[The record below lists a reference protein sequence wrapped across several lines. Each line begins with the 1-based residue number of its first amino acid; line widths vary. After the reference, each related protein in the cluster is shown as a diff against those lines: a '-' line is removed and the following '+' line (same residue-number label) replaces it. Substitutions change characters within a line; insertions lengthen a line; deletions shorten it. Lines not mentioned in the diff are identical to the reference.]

1 MMNTRAIGRPAP
13 FATVARII
21 AQLKGDPRAIAL
33 ILLVPPLLLT
43 LLYYVFCDLPTPPG
57 QPTSSTRP
65 ARSCWPCCRC
75 S

>member
-1 MMNTRAIGRPAP
+1 MSTHTVARSVP
-13 FATVARII
+13 FATVARIA

-43 LLYYVFCDLPTPPG
+43 LLYHPG
-57 QPTSSTRP
+57 NPASSTRP